1 MKAIK
6 NFYTIIS
13 LIVLMI
19 LRPFSPG
26 EWFGSIAI
34 AGLFVTWMDTIQ
46 KIWKTNN
53 KLTLESE
60 KVRYAVVML
69 ILSLIGLI
77 QLILIIVNLI
87 VGIGWLNLSVVLDE
101 LTLLALLACLAQT
114 TLVEFINNIIK
125 NDFKDDYNGKNK

>member
-26 EWFGSIAI
+26 EWFGSVAI
-34 AGLFVTWMDTIQ
+34 AGLFVTWADAIQ
-46 KIWKTNN
+46 KVLKANN
-53 KLTLESE
+53 KLTLEQE

-69 ILSLIGLI
+69 VLSLFGLV

-87 VGIGWLNLSVVLDE
+87 VGIEWLNLPVVLDE
-101 LTLLALLACLAQT
+101 LTLLALLVCLAQN

-125 NDFKDDYNGKNK
+125 NNF

>member
-114 TLVEFINNIIK
+114 TIVEFINNIIK
-125 NDFKDDYNGKNK
+125 NDFKGDYNGKNK

>member
-26 EWFGSIAI
+26 EWFGSVAI
-34 AGLFVTWMDTIQ
+34 AGLFVTWVDTIQ
-46 KIWKTNN
+46 KVWKANN
-53 KLTLESE
+53 KLTLEQE
-60 KVRYAVVML
+60 KVHYAVVML
-69 ILSLIGLI
+69 VLSLFGLV

-87 VGIGWLNLSVVLDE
+87 VGIEWLNLPVVLDE
-101 LTLLALLACLAQT
+101 LTLLALLVCLAQN

-125 NDFKDDYNGKNK
+125 NNF

>member
-26 EWFGSIAI
+26 EWFGSIVI
-34 AGLFVTWMDTIQ
+34 AGLFVTWVDTIQ
-46 KIWKTNN
+46 KVWKANN
-53 KLTLESE
+53 ELTLEKE
-60 KVRYAVVML
+60 KGRYAVAML
-69 ILSLIGLI
+69 GLSLTGLV
-77 QLILIIVNLI
+77 QLVLIIVNLI
-87 VGIGWLNLSVVLDE
+87 VGIGWLNLPVVLDE
-101 LTLLALLACLAQT
+101 LTLLALLACLAQN

-125 NDFKDDYNGKNK
+125 HNFLG

>member
-26 EWFGSIAI
+26 EWFGSVAI
-34 AGLFVTWMDTIQ
+34 AGLFVTWVDTIQ
-46 KIWKTNN
+46 KVWKANN
-53 KLTLESE
+53 KLTLEQE

-69 ILSLIGLI
+69 VLSLFGLV

-87 VGIGWLNLSVVLDE
+87 VGIEWLNFPVVLDE
-101 LTLLALLACLAQT
+101 LTLLALLVCLAQN

-125 NDFKDDYNGKNK
+125 NNF

>member
-125 NDFKDDYNGKNK
+125 NDFKGDYNGKNK

>member
-1 MKAIK
+1 
-6 NFYTIIS
+6 
-13 LIVLMI
+13 MI

-125 NDFKDDYNGKNK
+125 NDFKGDYNGKNK

>member
-26 EWFGSIAI
+26 EWFGSVAI
-34 AGLFVTWMDTIQ
+34 AGLFVTWVDTIQ
-46 KIWKTNN
+46 KFWKANN
-53 KLTLESE
+53 KLTLEQE

-69 ILSLIGLI
+69 VLSLFGLV

-87 VGIGWLNLSVVLDE
+87 VGIEWLNLPVVLDE
-101 LTLLALLACLAQT
+101 LTLLALLVCLAQN

-125 NDFKDDYNGKNK
+125 NNF

>member
-26 EWFGSIAI
+26 EWFGSVAI
-34 AGLFVTWMDTIQ
+34 AGLFVTWVDTIQ
-46 KIWKTNN
+46 KVWKANN
-53 KLTLESE
+53 KLTLEQE

-69 ILSLIGLI
+69 VLSLFGLV

-87 VGIGWLNLSVVLDE
+87 VGIEWLNLPVVLDE
-101 LTLLALLACLAQT
+101 LTLLALLVCLAQN

-125 NDFKDDYNGKNK
+125 NNV

>member
-26 EWFGSIAI
+26 EWFGSVAI
-34 AGLFVTWMDTIQ
+34 AGLFVTWVDAIQ
-46 KIWKTNN
+46 KVWKANN
-53 KLTLESE
+53 KLTLEQE

-69 ILSLIGLI
+69 VLSLFGLV

-87 VGIGWLNLSVVLDE
+87 VGIEWLNLPVVLDE
-101 LTLLALLACLAQT
+101 LTLLALLVCLAQN

-125 NDFKDDYNGKNK
+125 NNF

>member
-26 EWFGSIAI
+26 EWFGSVAI
-34 AGLFVTWMDTIQ
+34 AGLFVTWVDAIQ
-46 KIWKTNN
+46 KVWKANN
-53 KLTLESE
+53 KLTLEQE

-69 ILSLIGLI
+69 VLSLFGLV

-87 VGIGWLNLSVVLDE
+87 VGIEWLNLPVVLDE
-101 LTLLALLACLAQT
+101 LTLLALLVCLAQN
-114 TLVEFINNIIK
+114 TLVEFINNII
-125 NDFKDDYNGKNK
+125 

>member
-26 EWFGSIAI
+26 EWFGSVAI
-34 AGLFVTWMDTIQ
+34 AGLFVTWADAIQ
-46 KIWKTNN
+46 KVWKANN
-53 KLTLESE
+53 KLTLEQE

-69 ILSLIGLI
+69 VLSLFGLV

-87 VGIGWLNLSVVLDE
+87 VGIEWLNLPVVLDE
-101 LTLLALLACLAQT
+101 LTLLALLVCLAQN

-125 NDFKDDYNGKNK
+125 NNF

>member
-1 MKAIK
+1 
-6 NFYTIIS
+6 
-13 LIVLMI
+13 MI

-34 AGLFVTWMDTIQ
+34 AALFVTWMDTIQ

-125 NDFKDDYNGKNK
+125 NDFKGDYNGKNK

>member
-26 EWFGSIAI
+26 EWFGSVAI
-34 AGLFVTWMDTIQ
+34 AGLFVTWVDTIQ
-46 KIWKTNN
+46 KAWKANN
-53 KLTLESE
+53 KLTLEQE

-69 ILSLIGLI
+69 VSSSFGLV

-87 VGIGWLNLSVVLDE
+87 VGIEWLNLPVVLDE
-101 LTLLALLACLAQT
+101 LTLLALLVCLAQN
-114 TLVEFINNIIK
+114 TLVEFINNINK
-125 NDFKDDYNGKNK
+125 NNF

>member
-114 TLVEFINNIIK
+114 VLVEFINNIIK
-125 NDFKDDYNGKNK
+125 NDFKGDYNGKNK

>member
-26 EWFGSIAI
+26 EWFGSVAI
-34 AGLFVTWMDTIQ
+34 AGLFVTWVDTIQ
-46 KIWKTNN
+46 KVWKTNN
-53 KLTLESE
+53 KLTLEQE

-69 ILSLIGLI
+69 VLSLFGLV

-87 VGIGWLNLSVVLDE
+87 VGIEWLNLPVVLDE
-101 LTLLALLACLAQT
+101 LTLLALLVCLAQN

-125 NDFKDDYNGKNK
+125 NNF

>member
-26 EWFGSIAI
+26 EWFGSVAI
-34 AGLFVTWMDTIQ
+34 AGLFVTWVDTIQ
-46 KIWKTNN
+46 KVWTANN
-53 KLTLESE
+53 KLTLEQE

-69 ILSLIGLI
+69 VLSLFGLV

-87 VGIGWLNLSVVLDE
+87 VGIEWLNLPVVLDE
-101 LTLLALLACLAQT
+101 LTLLALLVCLAQN

-125 NDFKDDYNGKNK
+125 NNF

>member
-26 EWFGSIAI
+26 EWFGSVAI
-34 AGLFVTWMDTIQ
+34 AGLFVIWVDTIQ
-46 KIWKTNN
+46 KVWKANN
-53 KLTLESE
+53 KLTLEQE

-69 ILSLIGLI
+69 VLSLFGLV

-87 VGIGWLNLSVVLDE
+87 VGIEWLNLPVVLDE
-101 LTLLALLACLAQT
+101 LTLLALLVCLAQN

-125 NDFKDDYNGKNK
+125 NNF

>member
-26 EWFGSIAI
+26 EWFGSVAI
-34 AGLFVTWMDTIQ
+34 AGLFVTWVDTIQ
-46 KIWKTNN
+46 KVWKANN
-53 KLTLESE
+53 KLTLEQE

-69 ILSLIGLI
+69 VLSLFGLV
-77 QLILIIVNLI
+77 QLINS
-87 VGIGWLNLSVVLDE
+87 NYCQSDCRDRM
-101 LTLLALLACLAQT
+101 AKSSRCS
-114 TLVEFINNIIK
+114 
-125 NDFKDDYNGKNK
+125 